1 VAPEAERPRTGRM
14 APLHRRPEGVVS
26 VYLVQA
32 FERGR
37 LVCDVGPF
45 GPADAQVMSYFAHE
59 LREEFPDAVIAIMP
73 FRTN

>member
-1 VAPEAERPRTGRM
+1 M
-14 APLHRRPEGVVS
+14 S

>member
-1 VAPEAERPRTGRM
+1 M